1 MAKHKYASE
10 TVEQVM
16 QNGNDAMKSGMET
29 MTKSY
34 ERFAGF
40 GKEGFE
46 AWMQSATAM
55 TKAVERINS
64 DWFAFG
70 KQQMEDGVAAFK
82 AVAGSKSVH
91 EAWEVQT
98 DFAKSSLDAF
108 IAQATKANDLY
119 MDAAK
124 KAFEPFGSQF
134 QALNEVVQD
143 ARKANPFGRA
153 AE

>member
-1 MAKHKYASE
+1 
-10 TVEQVM
+10 
-16 QNGNDAMKSGMET
+16 
-29 MTKSY
+29 
-34 ERFAGF
+34 
-40 GKEGFE
+40 
-46 AWMQSATAM
+46 M
-55 TKAVERINS
+55 TKAFERING

-70 KQQMEDGVAAFK
+70 KQQMEDSVAAFK

-124 KAFEPFGSQF
+124 KAFEPLGSQF
-134 QALNEVVQD
+134 QALSEVVQD
-143 ARKANPFGRA
+143 ARKASPFGRA

>member
-1 MAKHKYASE
+1 MAKAKFGTES
-10 TVEQVM
+10 VEQ
-16 QNGNDAMKSGMET
+16 AMKDGNEAMKHGVES
-29 MTKSY
+29 MTKAY

-40 GKEGFE
+40 GKDGVEV
-46 AWMQSATAM
+46 WMQSAATM
-55 TKAVERINS
+55 TKAFERINS

-82 AVAGSKSVH
+82 AVASAKSVH

-98 DFAKSSLDAF
+98 DFAKSSLDAY
-108 IAQATKANDLY
+108 IAQATKANDTF

-124 KAFEPFGSQF
+124 KASEPFSTR
-134 QALNEVVQD
+134 LNEVVRD
-143 ARKANPFGRA
+143 VREASPFGRA